1 MENLAV
7 IYKGDTG
14 TEKNANFKVEEVKGE
29 MKTIIY
35 WMSTMGQQLSYDIL
49 IYFTFFNSH
58 VYETNITPILQEQF
72 EAYQS

>member
-1 MENLAV
+1 M
-7 IYKGDTG
+7 
-14 TEKNANFKVEEVKGE
+14 EEVKGE

-35 WMSTMGQQLSYDIL
+35 WMSTMCHQLSYDLL
-49 IYFTFFNSH
+49 IYFTVFNSH